1 MIGSNSI
8 RTRWIASPLRV
19 TAIGAV
25 FAALSIGT
33 AAADETE
40 FLQRFVGSWAGSGAV
55 QRKAEEGPKRVT
67 CKVKGTPA
75 QNALPIS
82 GTCRAALVFTRKIGV
97 DVRVDP
103 GTGRY
108 TGTYTGASI
117 GPARVSGRRSGDV
130 VTLTITWPK
139 PVNGDTT
146 ASMAIRNDGA
156 GRMSI
161 VVTDEID
168 GQKVKTTEVTMSKGA

>member
-1 MIGSNSI
+1 MLHDFSR
-8 RTRWIASPLRV
+8 RTASPVWQLRSV
-19 TAIGAV
+19 AVAAI

-40 FLQRFVGSWAGSGAV
+40 FLQRFAGSWAGSGAV

-67 CKVKGTPA
+67 CKVTGNPS

-82 GTCRAALVFTRKIGV
+82 GTCRAAVIFTREIGV

-103 GTGRY
+103 ATGRY
-108 TGTYTGASI
+108 TGTYTGSSI
-117 GPARVSGRRSGDV
+117 GPASVSGRRRGDV

-146 ASMAIRNDGA
+146 ASMSIRNDGA

-168 GQKVKTTEVTMSKGA
+168 GQKVKTTEVTMSKSA

>member
-1 MIGSNSI
+1 MIGRMSI
-8 RTRWIASPLRV
+8 RTRCTAPPLRRI
-19 TAIGAV
+19 AIAAI
-25 FAALSIGT
+25 FAALSIGS

-40 FLQRFVGSWAGSGAV
+40 FLQRFAGSWAGGGNV
-55 QRKAEEGPKRVT
+55 QRKAEEGPRRVT
-67 CKVKGTPA
+67 CKVRGNPS

-82 GTCRAALVFTRKIGV
+82 GTCRAALIFTRKIGV

-103 GTGRY
+103 GSGRY
-108 TGTYTGASI
+108 TGTYTGATI

-168 GQKVKTTEVTMSKGA
+168 GRQVKTTEVTMSKSA

>member
-1 MIGSNSI
+1 MIGSISI
-8 RTRWIASPLRV
+8 PTRWIASPR
-19 TAIGAV
+19 AIAIAAI

-40 FLQRFVGSWAGSGAV
+40 FLQRFAGSWAGGGNV

-75 QNALPIS
+75 ENALSIS
-82 GTCRAALVFTRKIGV
+82 GTCRAALVFTREIGV
-97 DVRVDP
+97 AVRVDP
-103 GTGRY
+103 GSGRY
-108 TGTYTGASI
+108 TGTYTGSSI

-130 VTLTITWPK
+130 VTLIVTWPK
-139 PVNGDTT
+139 PVNGDTS
-146 ASMAIRNDGA
+146 ASMTIRNDGT

-168 GQKVKTTEVTMSKGA
+168 GRQVKTTDVTMTKSA